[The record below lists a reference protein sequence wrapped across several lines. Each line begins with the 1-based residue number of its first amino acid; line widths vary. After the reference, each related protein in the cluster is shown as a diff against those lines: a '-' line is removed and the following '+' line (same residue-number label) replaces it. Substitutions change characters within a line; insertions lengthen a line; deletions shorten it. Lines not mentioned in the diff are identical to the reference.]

1 MQTIYDKLREYS
13 RSDDY
18 PFHMPGHKRRLGAL
32 PEVRDMD
39 ITEIEGFDNLHHA
52 TGIIRQAQQRAAQLY
67 GSEET
72 YYLVN
77 GSTAG
82 ILAAISACTTYG
94 GKILMARNSHKAAYH
109 AVQIRGLQAVYL
121 YPQGEGTFASK
132 TKSYEAS
139 GNEANGNGAS
149 DYKAYSCEAMRSSVI
164 MPQDVECA
172 LSKDPEIQA
181 VYITSPTYE
190 GTVSDVKAIA
200 QIAHKYGKPLIVDEA
215 HGAHFGFHPYFPENS
230 VKAGADLVIH
240 SVHKTLP
247 SLTQTALLHRNGEL
261 TDLAKVKEYL
271 DIYQTSSPSYLLMA
285 SIDECVK
292 MMAEETESLFA
303 TFVER
308 LQEFYSRS
316 ESLQILYVWK
326 TFPKPYRDPSK
337 IVVSA
342 GEKGGKW
349 LGEKLR
355 KEYHIQ
361 VEMELAD
368 YVVMIAT
375 VADTQEGFDRLWK
388 ALEEIDG
395 QLTKNNGAAVKD
407 GVRSHVRTGDR
418 TDKKAGDHMDVTEG
432 HSRKDIR
439 PKAVMTIA
447 RATDIPHEQVRLAD
461 SEGRISGEY
470 IYLYPPGIPMIVP
483 GEKINKTILEICAK
497 CLQKG
502 YDLQGLKDYEGTY
515 IGVCKNSEPARST
528 CC

>member
-52 TGIIRQAQQRAAQLY
+52 TGIIRKAQQRAAQLY

-109 AVQIRGLQAVYL
+109 AVQIRGLQTVYL

-132 TKSYEAS
+132 AKR
-139 GNEANGNGAS
+139 NGAS
-149 DYKAYSCEAMRSSVI
+149 GVI

-215 HGAHFGFHPYFPENS
+215 HGAHFGFHPYFPESS

-261 TDLAKVKEYL
+261 TERAQVKEYL

-292 MMAEETESLFA
+292 MIAEETESLFA

-308 LQEFYSRS
+308 LQEFYGRS

-326 TFPKPYRDPSK
+326 PFPEPYRDPSK

-395 QLTKNNGAAVKD
+395 QLTEKNSAAAKD
-407 GVRSHVRTGDR
+407 DGSSNVRAGDR

-497 CLQKG
+497 CRQKG

-515 IGVCKNSEPARST
+515 IGVCKKSEPARST

>member
-13 RSDDY
+13 KSDDY

-132 TKSYEAS
+132 TKNYEAS
-139 GNEANGNGAS
+139 G
-149 DYKAYSCEAMRSSVI
+149 VI

-261 TDLAKVKEYL
+261 TERAQVKEYL

-395 QLTKNNGAAVKD
+395 QLTRKNSAAVKD
-407 GVRSHVRTGDR
+407 GVRSHVRSKDR
-418 TDKKAGDHMDVTEG
+418 IDKKADDHMDVTGE
-432 HSRKDIR
+432 HRQMDIR

-447 RATDIPHEQVRLAD
+447 QATDIPRESVRLEE
-461 SEGRISGEY
+461 SEGCISGEY